1 MTGINKIESYSPS
14 SWAPSII
21 HWIEEKVI
29 QATRSLLSLISRVST
44 AVRSFFT
51 ISFESPQEKQ
61 VFLIYYYTHLRI
73 LSSNLLNDD
82 QTTPTPLLI
91 QCTNEAQLSQIL
103 YIHNEMNKM
112 YLEKFPSPTPLLSS
126 QLENVLNTQLATLQN
141 LRG

>member
-103 YIHNEMNKM
+103 YIHKEMNKM